1 MNAQCVSP
9 WVLTW
14 NDENYYLVAYDS
26 EAGAIKHYRV
36 DKMRN
41 IELTGE
47 KRDGR
52 QFFKQSYIA
61 AYTKINFGMFHGD
74 ETKVKIEFKNEIV
87 GVLIDRFGTD
97 ISIKPSRE
105 GWSVTVVDVALRD

>member
-1 MNAQCVSP
+1 
-9 WVLTW
+9 
-14 NDENYYLVAYDS
+14 
-26 EAGAIKHYRV
+26 
-36 DKMRN
+36 MRN
-41 IELTGE
+41 IEFTGE

-105 GWSVTVVDVALRD
+105 GWSVTVVDVALSD